1 MTFVDQNSI
10 YAAMEVYWLKYNF
23 GLLWLFGCSATLYFH
38 FSTFLKQI
46 VFFYSLTFIWFIDL
60 LVTLQVTCCVR
71 AKVARVF
78 TLINLMA
85 NLKKKKKKK
94 KKIKVVDNWS
104 HIYWQKITF
113 DAWVQLISD
122 TLRRLLGTFTTRFA
136 VATIQFMTIW
146 NLFFFIYISLFIYA
160 KDG

>member
-1 MTFVDQNSI
+1 MTSVDQNSI

-60 LVTLQVTCCVR
+60 LVTLQDTCCVR

-94 KKIKVVDNWS
+94 KKNKS
-104 HIYWQKITF
+104 LPR
-113 DAWVQLISD
+113 LIPI
-122 TLRRLLGTFTTRFA
+122 LLGTFTTRFA

-146 NLFFFIYISLFIYA
+146 NLFFFLIYISLFIYA